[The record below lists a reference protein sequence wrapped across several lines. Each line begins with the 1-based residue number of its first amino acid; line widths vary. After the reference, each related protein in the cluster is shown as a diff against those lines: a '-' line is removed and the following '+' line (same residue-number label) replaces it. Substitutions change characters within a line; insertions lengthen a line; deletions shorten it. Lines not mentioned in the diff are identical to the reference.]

1 MSMNRVTIGICA
13 YNEERN
19 IEDCVLSILRQNIS
33 SAELSEIIV
42 VSSGSTDSTDGIVR
56 RLMSENP
63 LLKLIVQDKREGKNS
78 AINEVIRTAVG
89 NIIVLVNADNCL
101 AEDSLDHLL
110 KPFSDPL
117 IGMAGGR
124 PMPTNDRSTAIGFA
138 VHMLWDMHHR
148 LAMIHPKIGELVA
161 FRNDNME
168 LPLNM
173 QSDEDILRMELERK
187 GYVSVYVP
195 EAVVYNR
202 GPENFSDFFKQ
213 RKRVNIGERMMR
225 KSFRYEVP
233 TWNSD
238 YLFNAYLGFIRDT
251 GPHPLRISMAIGVE
265 TCARAYATMH
275 VAMDR
280 GDISIWEL
288 VDSTKKLK

>member
-1 MSMNRVTIGICA
+1 MNRATVGICA

-19 IEDCVLSILRQNIS
+19 IEGCILSVLNQDLS

-42 VSSGSTDSTDGIVR
+42 ISSGSTDSTDGIVR

-63 LLKLIVQDKREGKNS
+63 LLKLIVQKKREGKNS
-78 AINEVIRTAVG
+78 AINEVIEAATGDIV
-89 NIIVLVNADNCL
+89 VLVNADNCL
-101 AEDSLDHLL
+101 AKGSLEHLL
-110 KPFSDPL
+110 APFSDPRV
-117 IGMAGGR
+117 GMAGGR
-124 PMPTNDRSTAIGFA
+124 PMPTNDRNTTIGFA

-161 FRNDNME
+161 FRNNGTK
-168 LPLNM
+168 LPLDM
-173 QSDEDILRMELERK
+173 QSDEDILRMNLEEE
-187 GYVSVYVP
+187 GYVCVYVP
-195 EAVVYNR
+195 EAVVYNH
-202 GPENFSDFFKQ
+202 GPETLSDFLKQ

-225 KSFRYEVP
+225 KSFRYDIP
-233 TWNSD
+233 TWNPD
-238 YLFNAYLGFIRDT
+238 YLFNAYLGFIRET
-251 GPHPLRISMAIGVE
+251 GHHPFRISLAIGME

-280 GDISIWEL
+280 GDISIWDL